1 MVNDFGTQDKASKEY
16 TKKVLTDTTK
26 RENLVDNIMTNIK
39 DYNLDGI
46 NIDFEFIN
54 KDIINSYLQF

>member
-1 MVNDFGTQDKASKEY
+1 MDKASKEY

-54 KDIINSYLQF
+54 KDIINSYLQFFERTFN